1 MLFHSNKIF
10 FFQFH
15 FFLKITEALSG
26 KDYSKI
32 NFSETGQPVVLIAQK
47 P

>member
-1 MLFHSNKIF
+1 
-10 FFQFH
+10 
-15 FFLKITEALSG
+15 LSG

-32 NFSETGQPVVLIAQK
+32 NFSETDQPVVLIAQK